1 MFKKNYFKLLLS
13 MCFALILVS
22 CSSAPDIYEYQRP
35 SDIEECYEIIVDVK
49 DNYDLNMFLLR
60 EEKLDGVDVKE
71 IYEPARK
78 LIIAWDKSLSMLN
91 TYVEH
96 KTELNRKRLYDSI
109 NDLKLKQR
117 KFLTVSNMILGMDI
131 VQ

>member
-1 MFKKNYFKLLLS
+1 MFKKNYFKLILS
-13 MCFALILVS
+13 MCFVFILAS
-22 CSSAPDIYEYQRP
+22 CSSLPDVYEYQRP

-78 LIIAWDKSLSMLN
+78 LIIAWDKSLDMLN
-91 TYVEH
+91 TYV
-96 KTELNRKRLYDSI
+96 KYKNELNKKRLYDAI
-109 NDLKLKQR
+109 VDLKIKQR